1 MKGTL
6 RGLKAPLIL
15 QGTYSEPVFEH
26 IGLPFREPIFRRF
39 EISPLLCFI
48 YFLCFIFQTMT
59 MQNPRNTY
67 RELQTS
73 HWLIDTF
80 TRSLVLLLE
89 AAMTSLWV
97 KHVLHGVTFW

>member
-1 MKGTL
+1 
-6 RGLKAPLIL
+6 
-15 QGTYSEPVFEH
+15 
-26 IGLPFREPIFRRF
+26 
-39 EISPLLCFI
+39 
-48 YFLCFIFQTMT
+48 MT